1 MLTTLREDALS
12 YGITKLGSTT
22 LRLQAFP
29 HTTDHGRWRQSEH
42 GRWTAGF
49 WVGALWLA
57 YLTTRE
63 AYWASEATDWAR
75 RLAPRHDDR
84 TTHDMGFL
92 FQPSFVRGWKI
103 THDPYFRDVA
113 LAACAAH
120 ASRYHPIGRFIPA
133 WDPSE
138 DPRFAGRTIV
148 DTVMNLPIL
157 FWGARVA
164 GRPEWE
170 QIGRE
175 AAATIRTH
183 HLRPDGSTIHV
194 VDFDP
199 STGQVVDRTT
209 HQGYAPD
216 SCWTRGQAWA
226 LYGFTQVYGWSQDPR
241 DLAAARQLADY
252 FLAHLPDDRVPYW
265 DFQAPDIP
273 RAPRDSAAGAIAAS
287 GLLELARTLGDVAG
301 EWYRQAGLELLDG
314 LIAQC
319 LSRGAPDQD
328 GILLHATVDL
338 PHQSAIDASTIYG
351 DHYFLEALCKALLPA
366 QWPLL

>member
-1 MLTTLREDALS
+1 MAKGLRADALAF
-12 YGITKLGSTT
+12 GLAKLGDTAR
-22 LRLQAFP
+22 RLHGFP
-29 HTTDHGRWRQSEH
+29 HTTDHGHWRQSEH

-57 YLTTRE
+57 YLATGE
-63 AYWASEATDWAR
+63 ADWAR
-75 RLAPRHDDR
+75 QATAWAHRLEPRQHDR

-103 THDPYFRDVA
+103 THDPAFRDVA
-113 LAACAAH
+113 LAAGAAH
-120 ASRYHPIGRFIPA
+120 ASRYHPVGRFLPA

-138 DPRFAGRTIV
+138 DPRFAGRMIV

-157 FWGARVA
+157 FWGAQVG

-170 QIGRE
+170 QIGR
-175 AAATIRTH
+175 AVAATIRTQ

-194 VDFDP
+194 IDFDP
-199 STGQVVDRTT
+199 ATGRVVGAMT

-226 LYGFTQVYGWSQDPR
+226 LYGFTQVYNWSR
-241 DLAAARQLADY
+241 DQHDLDAARQLADY
-252 FLAHLPDDRVPYW
+252 FLAHLPDDHVPYW

-273 RAPRDSAAGAIAAS
+273 QAPRDSAAGAIAAS
-287 GLLELARTLGDVAG
+287 GLLELARVLGETSG
-301 EWYRQAGLELLDG
+301 ERYRQAGVAILDG
-314 LIAQC
+314 LIDQC
-319 LSRGAPDQD
+319 LSRGAPDQE

-338 PHQSAIDASTIYG
+338 PHQSAIDESTIYG
-351 DHYFLEALCKALLPA
+351 DHYFLEALCKVLVPE
-366 QWPLL
+366 QWPRL